1 MDSRAKLF
9 GHPIHTMLIAFPLG
23 LLVTAVIFDAIALFT
38 KSNGWFEI
46 SYFMIGAGVIGG
58 LLAAPFGAIDF
69 FHIPKGTRA
78 RRIGAMHGIGNLA
91 LVALFAGSWMLRRD
105 APRLPETL
113 ALLLS
118 FAAAPLGAVTAWLGG
133 ELVDRLG
140 VGVDDGA
147 NLNAP
152 SSLTGHSVARVEALE
167 SPGDD

>member
-9 GHPIHTMLIAFPLG
+9 GHPIHQMLVAFPLG
-23 LLVTAVIFDAIALFT
+23 LLVTAVIFDVIALVT
-38 KSNGWFEI
+38 RGSGWFEI
-46 SYFMIGAGVIGG
+46 SFFMIGAGVIGG

-69 FHIPKGTRA
+69 FAIPHGTRA
-78 RRIGAMHGIGNLA
+78 RRVGAMHGIGNLA
-91 LVALFAGSWMLRRD
+91 LVALFAASWLLRRD

-113 ALLLS
+113 ALMLS

-140 VGVDDGA
+140 VGVDEGA

-152 SSLTGHSVARVEALE
+152 NSLTGHSAARVEAAE
-167 SPGDD
+167 SHAD